1 MKYQRTVLIAICVVL
16 ALTLTGLIGAA
27 VWVDRTL
34 DKVDRVDPTEHT
46 LSQEDASA
54 MTEEPEQEEHTGPT
68 VQPEDI
74 APVVTTPTVS
84 QPQNT
89 VNILL
94 VGQDRREGE
103 GRQRSD
109 AMILCTFNEATDRF
123 TMTSFLRDT
132 YVYIPGYGHQK
143 LNAAYA
149 YGGFRLLNET
159 LAVNFGIH
167 IDGNVEVDFSGFTG
181 IIDLLGGVDIELSQ
195 TEVDYMIANGNFE
208 YSDGT
213 DWDLKPGV
221 NHLTG
226 DQALAYARIRKLD
239 SDFGRTGR
247 QRKVLLALIGQIRG
261 QKLST
266 LLELLDQMLPL
277 VTTNMTNGQMIDYA
291 TRFLP
296 MLGGDI
302 RSRYIPAAGTYTEEY
317 VSGVGACLIP
327 DLEKNRQILQ
337 ED

>member
-1 MKYQRTVLIAICVVL
+1 MKHQRTVLIVICVVL
-16 ALTLTGLIGAA
+16 ALVLTGLIAAA
-27 VWVDRTL
+27 VWVDRML
-34 DKVDRVDPTEHT
+34 GKVDRVEEEEQT
-46 LSQEDASA
+46 LSQEEASA

-74 APVVTTPTVS
+74 APVVTTPTVA
-84 QPQNT
+84 QTQG
-89 VNILL
+89 VINILL

-109 AMILCTFNEATDRF
+109 AMILCSFNTNTDSV
-123 TMTSFLRDT
+123 TLTSFLRDT

-159 LAVNFGIH
+159 LAVNFGVYV
-167 IDGNVEVDFSGFTG
+167 DGDVEVDFSGFTG
-181 IIDLLGGVDIELSQ
+181 IIDLLGGVEIELSQ
-195 TEVDYMIANGNFE
+195 AEADYMIANGNFE
-208 YSDGT
+208 YSDGS

-221 NHLTG
+221 NRLSG

-247 QRKVLLALIGQIRG
+247 QRKVLLALIGQVRG

-266 LLELLDQMLPL
+266 LLELVDQVLPL
-277 VTTNMTNGQMIDYA
+277 VTTNMTDGQIVRYA
-291 TRFLP
+291 TQFFP
-296 MLGGDI
+296 MLSG
-302 RSRYIPAAGTYTEEY
+302 SVNTRYIPAAGTYREEY

-337 ED
+337 EN